1 MLTAVSLLSSCA
13 AVPTAS
19 SARDPAVVKAQ
30 RPQPSPTSTPTS
42 AVCTNPVFA
51 TSRVNATWNDAG
63 YIVRNNIWNAKRYK
77 VSQSLYACA
86 FDNWFV
92 VATADK
98 RSGDGAVKTYP

>member
-63 YIVRNNIWNAKRYK
+63 YIVHNNWNAKR
-77 VSQSLYACA
+77 

-92 VATADK
+92 ATSDN

>member
-42 AVCTNPVFA
+42 AVCANPVFA

-77 VSQSLYACA
+77 VSQSL
-86 FDNWFV
+86 
-92 VATADK
+92 
-98 RSGDGAVKTYP
+98 